1 MKKFA
6 DPRSRR
12 MHAPRMPFE
21 SLQVSELIVVMEFM
35 VITHQYLM
43 MMNDKIGDRE
53 NLWHRSFDNYII
65 HDVRSY
71 SVCTC
76 NVRTHVT
83 VINVSC
89 FVLLITCV
97 NLVQEKYFQLTMM
110 QVTGQIEFGKF
121 SGTNSNASWINLAT
135 FFFIFVSSFSS
146 CLLSHDVSFTEFND
160 VTVESLR
167 KIIMQSPTSTCSLDP
182 YPS

>member
-1 MKKFA
+1 MLLSKTVISAKLTERVQVHIAMLITIMKKFA

-71 SVCTC
+71 SV
-76 NVRTHVT
+76 
-83 VINVSC
+83 
-89 FVLLITCV
+89 FM
-97 NLVQEKYFQLTMM
+97 YM
-110 QVTGQIEFGKF
+110 
-121 SGTNSNASWINLAT
+121 
-135 FFFIFVSSFSS
+135 
-146 CLLSHDVSFTEFND
+146 
-160 VTVESLR
+160 
-167 KIIMQSPTSTCSLDP
+167 
-182 YPS
+182 